1 MRARVAVLV
10 ASLAAA
16 PVSWPAAADGLPQLR
31 TSPSKDPGL
40 TVPDL
45 TSRTPGVAP
54 APAWDTFSADV
65 TIRRRMVRKD
75 GTPGPEAP
83 EMRYRWVR
91 TLGDTGWKTTMTVL
105 SVSPDVV
112 QTSKGA
118 QAVSRKVPV
127 SRIEIGDARSP
138 ARIFDAE
145 GRMLFMLPTAPP
157 TDHADAPT
165 SGAALPAE
173 LEAVRGAAAAFK
185 ANLASAVAA
194 GTDAGH
200 TPADLALAG
209 MGRASAAHRGGTGG
223 PARRVRAGHGIAA
236 GSGAGARALRPRP
249 RRPHHRGPQRSD
261 VVRPRRDQRRA
272 RRRPRLAQRPVLR
285 RGPWRGPRPPADPQ
299 RAAPLARER
308 GSRARRLRALQHPP
322 RSRRRAMTRRLGI
335 AVIALAAA
343 IAAARPAMAQD
354 PPLVLLHGFKSDGTA
369 WVDAQ
374 TRFNRQLAVTVYN
387 PYHRLE
393 GAVPRAGGA
402 AAGQASGHRG
412 RACRRRPQQ
421 RRHRRAGVE
430 QDQADEGAADAEL
443 AQSGRPH
450 CQQRDRLGHVQRE
463 HRRRADERPGQLLE
477 PQRRVLLDPVGHSGR
492 ARLRGRYGRDRR
504 RGPRGDR
511 VRHLLHRCSRRTRSA
526 RRTCRA

>member
-105 SVSPDVV
+105 SVSSDVV

-157 TDHADAPT
+157 TGRIGAPT

-185 ANLASAVAA
+185 ANLASAVTA

-200 TPADLALAG
+200 TPADLRSREWVEHLLP
-209 MGRASAAHRGGTGG
+209 SAAGRGARRAAFARDMGSPQGLVRGLERFVHDRDGHTTEVLSDPTWSVPVEINVARDGALVSHSVLSYDEDPGAGLVRRRIRSEQLLSPESGDRALVDFELSNIRLGRGG
-223 PARRVRAGHGIAA
+223 VR
-236 GSGAGARALRPRP
+236 
-249 RRPHHRGPQRSD
+249 
-261 VVRPRRDQRRA
+261 
-272 RRRPRLAQRPVLR
+272 
-285 RGPWRGPRPPADPQ
+285 
-299 RAAPLARER
+299 
-308 GSRARRLRALQHPP
+308 
-322 RSRRRAMTRRLGI
+322 
-335 AVIALAAA
+335 
-343 IAAARPAMAQD
+343 
-354 PPLVLLHGFKSDGTA
+354 
-369 WVDAQ
+369 
-374 TRFNRQLAVTVYN
+374 
-387 PYHRLE
+387 
-393 GAVPRAGGA
+393 
-402 AAGQASGHRG
+402 
-412 RACRRRPQQ
+412 
-421 RRHRRAGVE
+421 
-430 QDQADEGAADAEL
+430 
-443 AQSGRPH
+443 
-450 CQQRDRLGHVQRE
+450 
-463 HRRRADERPGQLLE
+463 
-477 PQRRVLLDPVGHSGR
+477 
-492 ARLRGRYGRDRR
+492 
-504 RGPRGDR
+504 
-511 VRHLLHRCSRRTRSA
+511 
-526 RRTCRA
+526 